1 MRQVIRR
8 FLKHLDAEKNAS
20 FSTIQSYRYDLS
32 KFDDYLIGRLGRRF
46 LPGDVSRDHIRDYLL
61 WLSEIGHQKPNGPSA
76 RARALAAIRSFF
88 KYAHRAGLLRD
99 NPAADIPLPKI
110 RMGEVRALS
119 YEECERFLR
128 MVAIN
133 PSPFRKVRDRAMIV
147 TFLLTGAR
155 LREIVY
161 LDRGDVDLHKSTI
174 RLHRKGGE
182 VNILPLADSAKLELK
197 AYLKQR
203 RRRCRTRALFISCRN
218 RRISRGAVWCLLKK
232 YMRKSRIKMRGM
244 GPHALRHTFATLLLN
259 QGENLRVIQS
269 LMNHKSLATT
279 ARYLHSRSQELV
291 KAVCVFRGKSAPIP
305 LANRHSFR
313 LKSALVPMQI
323 GTLFRVR

>member
-8 FLKHLDAEKNAS
+8 FLKHLDTEKNAS
-20 FSTIQSYRYDLS
+20 ATTIQTYRYDLR
-32 KFDDYLIGRLGRRF
+32 KFDLYLTKRLGNRF
-46 LPGDVSRDHIRDYLL
+46 LPGDVSRDHIRDYLI
-61 WLSEIGHQKPNGPSA
+61 WLSEVGHQKPNGPYA

-99 NPAADIPLPKI
+99 NPAADIALPKI
-110 RMGEVRALS
+110 RMGEIRALS
-119 YEECERFLR
+119 QDECGRLLR
-128 MVAIN
+128 VVETN
-133 PSPFRKVRDRAMIV
+133 RSPFRKLRDRAIVV

-155 LREIVY
+155 LREIVQ
-161 LDRGDVDLHKSTI
+161 LDKGDIDLHQSTI

-182 VNILPLADSAKLELK
+182 VNILPLANSAKLELK

-203 RRRCRTRALFISCRN
+203 RRRSRARALFISSRN
-218 RRISRGAVWCLLKK
+218 QRISRGAVWYLVKK
-232 YMRKSRIKMRGM
+232 YLKKSRIKIHGM

-291 KAVCVFRGKSAPIP
+291 KAVNG
-305 LANRHSFR
+305 
-313 LKSALVPMQI
+313 LKLL
-323 GTLFRVR
+323 GG

>member
-1 MRQVIRR
+1 MRQVIKR
-8 FLKHLDAEKNAS
+8 FLNHLETEKNAS
-20 FSTIQSYRYDLS
+20 LTTIETYRYDLH
-32 KFDDYLIGRLGRRF
+32 KVDDYLVKRLGNRF
-46 LPGDVSRDHIRDYLL
+46 LPGDVTRDHIRDYLM
-61 WLSEIGHQKPNGPSA
+61 WLSEVGHQRPNGPSA
-76 RARALAAIRSFF
+76 RARALAAIQSFF

-99 NPAADIPLPKI
+99 NPAGDIPLPKL

-119 YEECERFLR
+119 QDECDRVLR
-128 MVAIN
+128 IIGTN

-155 LREIVY
+155 LREIVH
-161 LDRGDVDLHKSTI
+161 LDKGDVDLHQSTI

-182 VNILPLADSAKLELK
+182 VNILPLADSAKMELK

-203 RRRCRTRALFISCRN
+203 RRRSRTRALFISCRN
-218 RRISRGAVWCLLKK
+218 QRISRGAVWYLVKK
-232 YMRKSRIKMRGM
+232 YVKKSRIKTHGM

-291 KAVCVFRGKSAPIP
+291 KAVNG
-305 LANRHSFR
+305 
-313 LKSALVPMQI
+313 LKLS
-323 GTLFRVR
+323 GG

>member
-8 FLKHLDAEKNAS
+8 FLKHLVAEKNAS
-20 FSTIQSYRYDLS
+20 SSTIDTYRYDLN
-32 KFDDYLIGRLGRRF
+32 KFDGYMAHRLGSRF
-46 LPGDVSRDHIRDYLL
+46 LPGDVSRDHIRDYLA
-61 WLSEIGHQKPNGPSA
+61 WLSDVGHQRPNGPAA

-99 NPAADIPLPKI
+99 NPAADITLPKI
-110 RMGEVRALS
+110 RMGEIRALS
-119 YEECERFLR
+119 QDECGRLLR
-128 MVAIN
+128 IVETN
-133 PSPFRKVRDRAMIV
+133 RSPFRKLRDRAIVV

-155 LREIVY
+155 LREIVQ
-161 LDRGDVDLHKSTI
+161 LDKGDIDLHQSTI

-182 VNILPLADSAKLELK
+182 VNVLPLADSAKIELK
-197 AYLKQR
+197 AYLKQL

-218 RRISRGAVWCLLKK
+218 HRISRGTVWYLVKK
-232 YMRKSRIKMRGM
+232 YLKRSRIKTHGM

-291 KAVCVFRGKSAPIP
+291 KAVNG
-305 LANRHSFR
+305 
-313 LKSALVPMQI
+313 LKLL
-323 GTLFRVR
+323 GG

>member
-8 FLKHLDAEKNAS
+8 FLKHLDAEKNGS
-20 FSTIQSYRYDLS
+20 VSTIQSYRYDLT

-46 LPGDVSRDHIRDYLL
+46 LPGDVSRDHIRDYLM
-61 WLSEIGHQKPNGPSA
+61 WLSEVGHQKPNGPSV

-119 YEECERFLR
+119 QEECELFLR

-155 LREIVY
+155 LREIVH

-203 RRRCRTRALFISCRN
+203 RRRCRTRALLYLAGIEGF
-218 RRISRGAVWCLLKK
+218 
-232 YMRKSRIKMRGM
+232 
-244 GPHALRHTFATLLLN
+244 HA
-259 QGENLRVIQS
+259 
-269 LMNHKSLATT
+269 
-279 ARYLHSRSQELV
+279 ELFGV
-291 KAVCVFRGKSAPIP
+291 
-305 LANRHSFR
+305 
-313 LKSALVPMQI
+313 
-323 GTLFRVR
+323 

>member
-1 MRQVIRR
+1 MRQVIKR
-8 FLKHLDAEKNAS
+8 FLKYLDAEKNAS
-20 FSTIQSYRYDLS
+20 LSTIETYRYDLT
-32 KFDDYLIGRLGRRF
+32 KFTDYLVRRLGRRF
-46 LPGDVSRDHIRDYLL
+46 LPGDVSRDHVRDYLM
-61 WLSEIGHQKPNGPSA
+61 WLSEVGHQKPNGPSA

-110 RMGEVRALS
+110 KMGEVRALS
-119 YEECERFLR
+119 LDECGRLLR
-128 MVAIN
+128 VVGTN
-133 PSPFRKVRDRAMIV
+133 PSPFREVRDRAMIV

-155 LREIVY
+155 LREIVQV
-161 LDRGDVDLHKSTI
+161 DKGDIDLHQGTI

-182 VNILPLADSAKLELK
+182 INVLPLADSAKVVLK

-203 RRRCRTRALFISCRN
+203 RRRSRTRALFISCRN
-218 RRISRGAVWCLLKK
+218 RRISRGTVWSLLKRYLK
-232 YMRKSRIKMRGM
+232 KARIKTHGM

-279 ARYLHSRSQELV
+279 ARYLHTRSQELV
-291 KAVCVFRGKSAPIP
+291 SAVNGIKLLRD
-305 LANRHSFR
+305 
-313 LKSALVPMQI
+313 
-323 GTLFRVR
+323 

>member
-20 FSTIQSYRYDLS
+20 LGTIHSYRYDLG
-32 KFDDYLIGRLGRRF
+32 KFDQYLIDRLGSKF
-46 LPGDVSRDHIRDYLL
+46 LPGDVSRDHIRDYLI
-61 WLSEIGHQKPNGPSA
+61 WLSEVGHQKPNSPPA
-76 RARALAAIRSFF
+76 RARALGAIRSFF

-99 NPAADIPLPKI
+99 NPAGDIPLPKV
-110 RMGEVRALS
+110 RMAEVRALS
-119 YEECERFLR
+119 HDDCEHILR
-128 MVAIN
+128 MIATN
-133 PSPFRKVRDRAMIV
+133 PSPFRKTRDRALIV

-155 LREIVY
+155 LRELVC
-161 LDRGDVDLHKSTI
+161 LDKGDVDLDQSTI

-182 VNILPLADSAKLELK
+182 VKILPLGDCAKSALK
-197 AYLKQR
+197 TYLKQR
-203 RRRCRTRALFISCRN
+203 GSRSRTRALFISCRN
-218 RRISRGAVWCLLKK
+218 QRISRGAVWHMVKNYLK
-232 YMRKSRIKMRGM
+232 KSRIKTHGV

-291 KAVCVFRGKSAPIP
+291 KAVNG
-305 LANRHSFR
+305 
-313 LKSALVPMQI
+313 LKFL
-323 GTLFRVR
+323 GG

>member
-1 MRQVIRR
+1 MRQVTRR

-20 FSTIQSYRYDLS
+20 ASTIDTYRYDLT
-32 KFDDYLIGRLGRRF
+32 KFDDYLAHRLGIRF
-46 LPGDVSRDHIRDYLL
+46 LPGDVSRDHIRDYLISL
-61 WLSEIGHQKPNGPSA
+61 GEVGHQKPNGPSA

-99 NPAADIPLPKI
+99 NPAADIALPKI
-110 RMGEVRALS
+110 RIGEIRALS
-119 YEECERFLR
+119 QDECGRLLR
-128 MVAIN
+128 IVETN
-133 PSPFRKVRDRAMIV
+133 PSPFRKIRDKAIIV

-155 LREIVY
+155 LREIVQ
-161 LDRGDVDLHKSTI
+161 LDKTDIDLQQSTI

-182 VNILPLADSAKLELK
+182 INSLPLADAARIEIK

-203 RRRCRTRALFISCRN
+203 RKRSRARALFISCRN
-218 RRISRGAVWCLLKK
+218 RRIARGTIWYLVKK
-232 YMRKSRIKMRGM
+232 YFKKTRIGIGGM
-244 GPHALRHTFATLLLN
+244 GPHVLRHTFATLLLS

-291 KAVCVFRGKSAPIP
+291 KAVNGIK
-305 LANRHSFR
+305 L
-313 LKSALVPMQI
+313 M
-323 GTLFRVR
+323 GG

>member
-8 FLKHLDAEKNAS
+8 FLKHLEAEKNAS
-20 FSTIQSYRYDLS
+20 ATTIESYQYDLH
-32 KFDDYLIGRLGRRF
+32 KFDAYLVKRLGNRF

-61 WLSEIGHQKPNGPSA
+61 WLTEVGHQKPNGPSA

-99 NPAADIPLPKI
+99 NPAADIALPKI
-110 RMGEVRALS
+110 RMGEIRALS
-119 YEECERFLR
+119 QDECGRLLR
-128 MVAIN
+128 VIETN
-133 PSPFRKVRDRAMIV
+133 RSPFRKLRDKAIVV

-155 LREIVY
+155 LREIVQ
-161 LDRGDVDLHKSTI
+161 LDKADIDLHQSTV

-182 VNILPLADSAKLELK
+182 INILPLADSAKTEIK

-203 RRRCRTRALFISCRN
+203 RKRSRARALFISCRN
-218 RRISRGAVWCLLKK
+218 RRISRGTVWYLVKK
-232 YMRKSRIKMRGM
+232 YFKKCRIRTHSM
-244 GPHALRHTFATLLLN
+244 GPHVLRHTFATLLLS

-291 KAVCVFRGKSAPIP
+291 RAVNG
-305 LANRHSFR
+305 
-313 LKSALVPMQI
+313 LKLL
-323 GTLFRVR
+323 GG

>member
-20 FSTIQSYRYDLS
+20 ASTIESYRYDLH
-32 KFDDYLIGRLGRRF
+32 KFDVYLAQRLGNRF
-46 LPGDVSRDHIRDYLL
+46 LPGDVSRDHIRDYLM
-61 WLSEIGHQKPNGPSA
+61 WLSEVGHQKPNGPSA

-99 NPAADIPLPKI
+99 NPAGDIPLPKI
-110 RMGEVRALS
+110 RMGEIRALS
-119 YEECERFLR
+119 QDECGRLMKVVETNR
-128 MVAIN
+128 
-133 PSPFRKVRDRAMIV
+133 SPFRKLRDRAIIV

-155 LREIVY
+155 LREIVQ
-161 LDRGDVDLHKSTI
+161 LDKADIDLHQSTI

-182 VNILPLADSAKLELK
+182 INILPLADSAKIELK

-203 RRRCRTRALFISCRN
+203 RKRSRARALFISCRN
-218 RRISRGAVWCLLKK
+218 RRISRGTVWYLVKK
-232 YMRKSRIKMRGM
+232 YFKKSRIRTSGM
-244 GPHALRHTFATLLLN
+244 GPHVLRHTFATLLLS

-291 KAVCVFRGKSAPIP
+291 KAVNG
-305 LANRHSFR
+305 
-313 LKSALVPMQI
+313 LKLL
-323 GTLFRVR
+323 GG

>member
-1 MRQVIRR
+1 M
-8 FLKHLDAEKNAS
+8 
-20 FSTIQSYRYDLS
+20 
-32 KFDDYLIGRLGRRF
+32 
-46 LPGDVSRDHIRDYLL
+46 
-61 WLSEIGHQKPNGPSA
+61 WLSEVGHQKPNGPSA

-119 YEECERFLR
+119 LDECGRLLR
-128 MVAIN
+128 VVGTN
-133 PSPFRKVRDRAMIV
+133 PSPFREVRDRAMIV

-155 LREIVY
+155 LREIVQV
-161 LDRGDVDLHKSTI
+161 DKDDIDLHQGTI

-182 VNILPLADSAKLELK
+182 INVLPLADSAKVVLK

-203 RRRCRTRALFISCRN
+203 RGRSRTRALFISCRN
-218 RRISRGAVWCLLKK
+218 RRISRGTVWSLLKRYLK
-232 YMRKSRIKMRGM
+232 KARIKTHGM

-279 ARYLHSRSQELV
+279 ARYLHTRSQELV
-291 KAVCVFRGKSAPIP
+291 SAVNGIKLLRD
-305 LANRHSFR
+305 
-313 LKSALVPMQI
+313 
-323 GTLFRVR
+323 